1 MKLRVPFFTIIILAG
16 TFLGGV
22 FFYKSCLKHKEKVA
36 QIDTTLVIERIE
48 KVMKLVSVEGH
59 YTELLKYDKSTFDF
73 PGFRKKAL
81 VQVNGRVLVGYD
93 MEKFSMNYDID
104 KKVLNIQQL
113 PAPEILAIETST
125 KYFDME
131 QGIFNSFTKDELTL
145 IDKKSKEVIRN
156 KALADQLIQAA
167 EEQKNELLMMVL
179 EPLMLSG
186 WKITVNG
193 KELQN
198 PSVTLN
204 KN

>member
-1 MKLRVPFFTIIILAG
+1 MKFKAPFFTIIILAG
-16 TFLGGV
+16 TFLGGI
-22 FFYKSCLKHKEKVA
+22 FFYKSCMKPKEKVA

-113 PAPEILAIETST
+113 PAPEILAIETNT

>member
-1 MKLRVPFFTIIILAG
+1 MKLRVPFFTVIILAG
-16 TFLGGV
+16 TFLGGF
-22 FFYKSCLKHKEKVA
+22 FFYKSCMKPKENVA

-59 YTELLKYDKSTFDF
+59 YTELLKYNKSTFDF

-81 VQVNGRVLVGYD
+81 VQVTGRVLVGYD
-93 MEKFSMNYDID
+93 MEKFSMSYDIE
-104 KKVLNIQQL
+104 KKVLDIQQL
-113 PAPEILAIETST
+113 PLPEILAIETNT

-156 KALADQLIQAA
+156 KALADQLIRAA
-167 EEQKNELLMMVL
+167 DEQKNELLMMVL
-179 EPLMLSG
+179 EPLMFSG
-186 WKITVNG
+186 WTITING
-193 KELQN
+193 KEFN
-198 PSVTLN
+198 NSSVTLN